1 MRYTEIAPFQQTES
15 FQQPVQP
22 VQQQQ
27 SAKTVAQQ
35 RPVYPVQPD
44 QVRSAIVQRK
54 LAYDIAQSVNQVEP
68 TELEKVK
75 AFTRYAEVQ
84 KQANANAAARTQK
97 ATAEPKQV
105 DTRRTRR

>member
-1 MRYTEIAPFQQTES
+1 MRYKEIAPFQTPES
-15 FQQPVQP
+15 VHP

-27 SAKTVAQQ
+27 TAKTVPQQ
-35 RPVYPVQPD
+35 RGVYPVQPD

-54 LAYDIAQSVNQVEP
+54 LAYDIAQSANQVEP

-84 KQANANAAARTQK
+84 KQANANAQK
-97 ATAEPKQV
+97 ATAEPKQI
-105 DTRRTRR
+105 DSRRTRR

>member
-1 MRYTEIAPFQQTES
+1 MRYREIAPFQTAEA
-15 FQQPVQP
+15 VQP
-22 VQQQQ
+22 ALQQQTT
-27 SAKTVAQQ
+27 KTVPQQ

-54 LAYDIAQSVNQVEP
+54 LAFDIAQSANQVEP

-84 KQANANAAARTQK
+84 KQANANAAQAQK
-97 ATAEPKQV
+97 AVTVPKQI
-105 DTRRTRR
+105 DSRRTRR

>member
-1 MRYTEIAPFQQTES
+1 MRYREIAPFQKTES
-15 FQQPVQP
+15 FQQPAQP

-27 SAKTVAQQ
+27 IAKTVAQQ

>member
-1 MRYTEIAPFQQTES
+1 MRYKEIAPFQQ
-15 FQQPVQP
+15 PAQP

-27 SAKTVAQQ
+27 PAKTVQQ

-54 LAYDIAQSVNQVEP
+54 LAFDIAQSANQVEP

-75 AFTRYAEVQ
+75 AFTRYCQVQ
-84 KQANANAAARTQK
+84 KQANANASNAHGSASAVNAGRN
-97 ATAEPKQV
+97 
-105 DTRRTRR
+105 R

>member
-1 MRYTEIAPFQQTES
+1 MRYKEIAPFQMPES
-15 FQQPVQP
+15 VQP

-27 SAKTVAQQ
+27 TTKTVPQQ
-35 RPVYPVQPD
+35 RAVYPVQPD

-54 LAYDIAQSVNQVEP
+54 LAFDIAQSANQVEP

-84 KQANANAAARTQK
+84 KQANANAQK
-97 ATAEPKQV
+97 EMTAPKQI
-105 DTRRTRR
+105 DSRRTRR